1 VSEAF
6 QVSSFAMQVRGISC
20 CCYRV
25 SLFDGDLVLIMLVF
39 TALVGR
45 GAGIMNGAYQKQ
57 GGCLLVLPGS
67 GKIQGNHRDRLA
79 VVYVR
84 QSTLKQVKEHQES
97 GRLQYALRE
106 RAVELGWSPRRVL
119 VIDEDQ
125 GRSGKYVEGRSGFQ
139 RLVAEVGLN
148 HVGLVLGIEISRLA
162 RSNSDWYH
170 LLDMCGLYQMLIGD
184 VDGIYDPRNYNDRL
198 LLGLKGTMSE
208 AELHILKQRLDAG
221 KWGKAR
227 RGELGMPVPMGYVRR
242 PSGEV
247 VKDPDEQA
255 QAVVELVF
263 AAFARY
269 RTVNRVLRYLLDE
282 QVEFP
287 RRVSS
292 GADKGSLRWSRA
304 SRSTLNT
311 MLKHPIYAG
320 AYVYGRRRV
329 DATKQCPGRR
339 GSGRVSLPMEEW
351 AVCLK
356 DRLPAYISW
365 EEYEGNVRQIASNS
379 TVSGIGAPRRGPSL
393 LAGVVLCG
401 RCGLRMTTR
410 YSQNGRGLQYVCDR
424 RHTLYREPVCQTVSG
439 RVIDEALSRLVL
451 QALQPL
457 ALELSLNVAHDL
469 EAERARVLEQ
479 WEQRLKRVRYEAQR
493 AYRQYNAVEPENRLV
508 TRELERQWE
517 AALQSEA
524 ALKLEYERV
533 VARQPVPLTAS
544 ERAAIQRLTSD
555 IPALW
560 HARTST
566 AAERQSIVRQLI
578 EQVVITLEGKRERI
592 GVEVHWAGGHRTCLT
607 VIRPVARQEQLSYYA
622 ELVRRV
628 AALRNEGQSAAGIAQ
643 ILSDEGW
650 RPAQGGERFPES
662 TVQRLLMRRAVRQFL
677 NRPPASANIPKGAN
691 EWSSDEMVEL
701 LDMPR
706 VTLYGW
712 IKKGVVRARRT
723 CYRNQ
728 PVWLIWT
735 DETELERLRALRAD
749 PRARTAQ
756 REAQETLAA
765 RPESTSAVTT
775 VQETGR
781 DDNRKRSVDKPA
793 AEEYLE

>member
-1 VSEAF
+1 MAGL
-6 QVSSFAMQVRGISC
+6 SSGKH
-20 CCYRV
+20 
-25 SLFDGDLVLIMLVF
+25 LVLIVLVF
-39 TALVGR
+39 IAFVRR
-45 GAGIMNGAYQKQ
+45 GAAVMNGVDDKQ
-57 GGCLLVLPGS
+57 GGGPVVLSGS

-84 QSTLKQVKEHQES
+84 QSTLKQVREHQES

-106 RAVELGWSPRRVL
+106 RAVALGWSPQRVL

-148 HVGLVLGIEISRLA
+148 HVGVVLGIEISRLA

-170 LLDMCGLYQMLIGD
+170 LLDMCGLYQTLIGD
-184 VDGIYDPRNYNDRL
+184 VDGIYDPGNYNDRL

-221 KWGKAR
+221 KWAKAR

-247 VKDPDEQA
+247 IKDPDEQA
-255 QAVVELVF
+255 QAVIELVF

-269 RTVNRVLRYLLDE
+269 GTVNRVLRYLMEE

-292 GADKGSLRWSRA
+292 GADKGSLQWSRP
-304 SRSTLNT
+304 SRSTLTT

-329 DATKQCPGRR
+329 DATKQRPGRR
-339 GSGRVSLPMEEW
+339 GTGRVSLPTAEW

-365 EEYEGNVRQIASNS
+365 EEYERNVRQIAANS
-379 TVSGIGAPRRGPSL
+379 TVRGIGAPRQGPSL
-393 LAGVVLCG
+393 LAGLVVCG

-410 YSQNGRGLQYVCDR
+410 YGHNGHGLQYVCDR

-451 QALQPL
+451 QALEPL

-469 EAERARVLEQ
+469 EAERARVLAQ
-479 WEQRLKRVRYEAQR
+479 WEQRLERVRYEAQR
-493 AYRQYNAVEPENRLV
+493 AYRQYNAAEPENRLV
-508 TRELERQWE
+508 VRELERRWE

-533 VARQPVPLTAS
+533 AARQPVPLTAA
-544 ERAAIQRLTSD
+544 ERTSIERLSSD

-560 HARTST
+560 QAPTTT
-566 AAERQSIVRQLI
+566 AAERQAVVRHLV
-578 EQVVITLEGKRERI
+578 EQVVITLEGKSERV
-592 GVEVHWAGGHRTCLT
+592 GVQVHWAGSHHTCLT

-622 ELVRRV
+622 QVVCRV
-628 AALRNEGQSAAGIAQ
+628 AALRNEGQSVAGIAQ
-643 ILSDEGW
+643 SLTEEGW
-650 RPAQGGERFPES
+650 RPAQGGERFPTS
-662 TVQRLLMRRAVRQFL
+662 TVERLLTRRAVRHL
-677 NRPPASANIPKGAN
+677 LTRSPASVDVPKEAHEWTTN
-691 EWSSDEMVEL
+691 EFVDTL
-701 LDMPR
+701 NMPR

-712 IKKGVVRARRT
+712 ITKGVVRARRT
-723 CYRNQ
+723 TYRNQ
-728 PVWLIWT
+728 PVWLIWA
-735 DETELERLRALRAD
+735 DEAELERLRALRAH
-749 PRARTAQ
+749 PRNKTTPVDM
-756 REAQETLAA
+756 QEFS
-765 RPESTSAVTT
+765 RPEIGQPEGAHHVSGDR
-775 VQETGR
+775 QRRGGR
-781 DDNRKRSVDKPA
+781 KNG
-793 AEEYLE
+793 